1 MRRPGVHT
9 FLFIMPIAFVT
20 PFMHCAIC
28 WLDDIVCSR
37 SDTASMCDF
46 ILYIFL
52 MYARVLT
59 RSFAMIFAE
68 AMFPSLACFLMSLIS
83 FFSCRSS
90 ALRSRSSSRTDFLI
104 ERL

>member
-1 MRRPGVHT
+1 MERGTGAPIISFCFSNSIIIFWICGRFICARGGRVASEVGGRVGRGARSRCAAAVRRPGVHT

-52 MYARVLT
+52 M
-59 RSFAMIFAE
+59 
-68 AMFPSLACFLMSLIS
+68 
-83 FFSCRSS
+83 
-90 ALRSRSSSRTDFLI
+90 
-104 ERL
+104 